1 VGLISPDLLFIRV
14 LIVSLNFISA
24 LLRQSNSNWKAFY
37 VLTEKPVFSKMLRA
51 ILNSYNDPRLSY
63 LPVDG
68 RLLTKVTP
76 VHEKCV
82 RFIQDLH
89 IPHPPTFLK

>member
-1 VGLISPDLLFIRV
+1 MVVYTQFI
-14 LIVSLNFISA
+14 FTA
-24 LLRQSNSNWKAFY
+24 LLRQSNANWKAFY

-68 RLLTKVTP
+68 RLLTKVPQLFHSFTHSLL
-76 VHEKCV
+76 V
-82 RFIQDLH
+82 
-89 IPHPPTFLK
+89 